1 MLRLTAVW
9 RMMSSTRRSTAS
21 SCLLSYAEAA
31 AALFERASLVLS
43 ESALAMYGDG
53 GGLARFV
60 AELNRKAAELGM
72 TGTSFANPNGLDQ
85 EGHYSTARDMAR
97 LAACAVK
104 NETLVRLCSTRS
116 VTVGGRTMTNHNR
129 LLRSIDGCIG
139 LKTGYTRA
147 AGRTLVSCVR
157 RNGRTL
163 VAVTLQDGNDW
174 ADHATLYEFGFGP

>member
-1 MLRLTAVW
+1 MFEGRIREVG
-9 RMMSSTRRSTAS
+9 RPDRI
-21 SCLLSYAEAA
+21 LSYFGQEKAV
-31 AALFERASLVLS
+31 LLVVTVTGIL
-43 ESALAMYGDG
+43 Y
-53 GGLARFV
+53 
-60 AELNRKAAELGM
+60 NLGM
-72 TGTSFANPNGLDQ
+72 GAGPYF
-85 EGHYSTARDMAR
+85 EGQLAQCLYDIYQGEATAGDMAR

-174 ADHATLYEFGFGP
+174 ADHAALYEFGFGP